1 MEKLNMSVFIQC
13 PECKQDIE
21 NDSCY
26 CDQCGE
32 QILVCSLC
40 GRPGKGK
47 RCKFDG
53 KELIPAGSG
62 GTTAPSSATINI
74 DQPPPVQPP
83 PVQPPPPPSPPS
95 PQAAGLTSGKITL
108 SSPSQGITI
117 EAANGDILGRSK
129 GPHAASLNRFSVISG
144 SHCKVIKTTAGWS
157 IEDLGSTNGTFYN
170 NNRLTPNVP
179 VLVQGNTNVKL
190 ANVDFLVSFGEEDE
204 GATVRV

>member
-1 MEKLNMSVFIQC
+1 MEKLNMSVLIQC
-13 PECKQDIE
+13 PECKQDID

-53 KELIPAGSG
+53 KELIPAGSS
-62 GTTAPSSATINI
+62 GTDSPSSATINI
-74 DQPPPVQPP
+74 DQPPP
-83 PVQPPPPPSPPS
+83 PVQPPPPAVQPTSPP
-95 PQAAGLTSGKITL
+95 PQAAGITSDKITL
-108 SSPSQGITI
+108 KSPSQGITI

-144 SHCKVIKTTAGWS
+144 THCKVIKTAAGWS
-157 IEDLGSTNGTFYN
+157 LEDLGSTNGTFYN
-170 NNRLTPNVP
+170 NSRLTPNNPVP
-179 VLVQGNTNVKL
+179 VQSNANIKL
-190 ANVDFLVSFGEEDE
+190 ANVDFIVSFNEEDE